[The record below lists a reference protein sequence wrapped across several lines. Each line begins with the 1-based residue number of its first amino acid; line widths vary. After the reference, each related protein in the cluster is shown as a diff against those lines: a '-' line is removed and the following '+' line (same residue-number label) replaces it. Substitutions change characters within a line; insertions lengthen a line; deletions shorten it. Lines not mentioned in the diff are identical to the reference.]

1 MDNFF
6 AAQPLLVARIQQEVD
21 VPFVLTAAEAAL
33 IEEQQQKTP
42 AIYIVYAGGEPV
54 GEPGR
59 SEQGEVT
66 VFRQRWAA
74 VVAVRNV
81 ENTATGE
88 GIREEAGPL
97 IVQTYRA
104 LSGWR
109 PAAGF
114 NPLILV
120 GDVQA
125 AYSDAGFGYFQLTFD
140 THYALA

>member
-1 MDNFF
+1 MEDFF
-6 AAQPLLVARIQQEVD
+6 AAEPLLVARIKDQVD
-21 VPFVLTAAEAAL
+21 VRFVLTASQAAL
-33 IEEQQQKTP
+33 VDEQQQKTP
-42 AIYIVYAGGEPV
+42 AVYLLYAGGDPE

-59 SEQGEVT
+59 SERGDLT

-81 ENTATGE
+81 ENTASGQ

-104 LSGWR
+104 LAGWR
-109 PAAGF
+109 PADGF
-114 NPLILV
+114 NPLIMA

-125 AYSDAGFGYFQLTFD
+125 AYSEAGFGYFQLLFETN
-140 THYALA
+140 YVLV